1 MPFEGAAS
9 PTARHHGVA
18 MALLLIVVALYG
30 SLLDDRIP
38 IRQGRGWDGNIYVTV
53 AADLKAGWEMVS
65 KNPYR
70 FQRIVPSLIV
80 NAGLV
85 ATGAPR
91 DDGTVLAAFMVLN
104 TALLMLTLWL
114 WLAVADHLRLSL
126 AARWL
131 GFVGLFINVP
141 CLKIAYYYPALTD
154 IAALALG
161 MALIY
166 LFLTGRTVALALT
179 VLVGAFTWP
188 VSGPMGALLVLF
200 PGGVSKDQPE
210 QPTATPVSLAARWV
224 AAVAALAVTVMV
236 GHLFYARGI
245 RTAGWGPIVPAVESV
260 YPLSLLV
267 TAAYVFIVVASL
279 VPEPTPAG
287 LRAAFQRMTPVNAA
301 MALAIIVLPRL
312 AVSTFTS
319 GIEVVNIK
327 NFIPY
332 TFFLSTTRPGIFLV
346 GHLIY
351 FGPVLLLLP
360 FVWKAL
366 RGLLQ
371 QWGPGAQLY
380 LILGLMVAACPD
392 SRQSMLIV
400 PMLIVA
406 LVYAL
411 EQTKRVTNGLVI
423 SLGTLALLMS
433 RFWLRFSLPSSAPPA
448 SPLEAG
454 WDMSRYYETQGSYMT
469 EPFYLSGLA
478 LGGLCLFLLN
488 LELTAPARR
497 SAPATKASDPGT

>member
-1 MPFEGAAS
+1 
-9 PTARHHGVA
+9 
-18 MALLLIVVALYG
+18 
-30 SLLDDRIP
+30 
-38 IRQGRGWDGNIYVTV
+38 
-53 AADLKAGWEMVS
+53 
-65 KNPYR
+65 
-70 FQRIVPSLIV
+70 
-80 NAGLV
+80 
-85 ATGAPR
+85 
-91 DDGTVLAAFMVLN
+91 
-104 TALLMLTLWL
+104 
-114 WLAVADHLRLSL
+114 
-126 AARWL
+126 
-131 GFVGLFINVP
+131 
-141 CLKIAYYYPALTD
+141 
-154 IAALALG
+154 
-161 MALIY
+161 
-166 LFLTGRTVALALT
+166 
-179 VLVGAFTWP
+179 
-188 VSGPMGALLVLF
+188 
-200 PGGVSKDQPE
+200 
-210 QPTATPVSLAARWV
+210 
-224 AAVAALAVTVMV
+224 
-236 GHLFYARGI
+236 
-245 RTAGWGPIVPAVESV
+245 
-260 YPLSLLV
+260 
-267 TAAYVFIVVASL
+267 
-279 VPEPTPAG
+279 
-287 LRAAFQRMTPVNAA
+287 
-301 MALAIIVLPRL
+301 
-312 AVSTFTS
+312 
-319 GIEVVNIK
+319 
-327 NFIPY
+327 
-332 TFFLSTTRPGIFLV
+332 
-346 GHLIY
+346 
-351 FGPVLLLLP
+351 LLLLP